1 MTTRRAR
8 APASGKTRTRTEG
21 KAAREARQPAA
32 GKAAAVDGKPLA
44 NAKAAGADG
53 KLHPATRAAA
63 LDGKAP
69 LDGGSPPTARAVG
82 MNGHALPLSPWRAS
96 RERQHDREV
105 KREAVIRAAAHA
117 FNLKGYHNTSLDD
130 IAAALEV
137 TKPTVYYY
145 VTNKEQLLF
154 ECFVAGVEQIR
165 AAFREVRDQDIPAR
179 DRLHAV
185 LRHYARTMASEF
197 GWVMVRVEEQDL
209 SPDMSSHI
217 KAIKSEIDQGIRR
230 LIREGIQDGSIHPCD
245 PKMTAFALAG
255 SLNWI
260 AHWYRENRSMTAAEI
275 ADAFITVFDTGLQPR
290 RGTRS

>member
-1 MTTRRAR
+1 MSTRRAR
-8 APASGKTRTRTEG
+8 SPSTG
-21 KAAREARQPAA
+21 KARIRPD
-32 GKAAAVDGKPLA
+32 GKATREVRPPTGGKPT
-44 NAKAAGADG
+44 GADG
-53 KLHPATRAAA
+53 KLQANGKTSVA
-63 LDGKAP
+63 DGKLGARP
-69 LDGGSPPTARAVG
+69 LDGEIAVTASAS
-82 MNGHALPLSPWRAS
+82 NGHSPDRPPPSPWRAS

-165 AAFREVRDQDIPAR
+165 AAFREVRDQNIPAR
-179 DRLHAV
+179 ERLHAV
-185 LRHYARTMASEF
+185 LRHYAKTIASEF

-217 KAIKSEIDQGIRR
+217 KAMKSEIDQGIRR

-275 ADAFITVFDTGLQPR
+275 ADAFITVFDNGLQPR
-290 RGTRS
+290 RSTRP